1 MHILS
6 RKGYALKSYLHI
18 HLVICH
24 QEKSHLVSRLATDT
38 YLIKIGN
45 RTNTVDFIVMYL
57 VYRITFSVLGSI
69 EVIYRVEF
77 TQTCSRKCLCF
88 GRETSLWP
96 KTDIF
101 WCRGINPMSVQSTV
115 DITPMLGSSS
125 KFWSIVFCPFFDD
138 FTSGSLKIEKSG
150 VLQLFYG

>member
-1 MHILS
+1 MLKKKIVLKLYLTFLKQLFSSSFIFYYYTHFLWIMHILS

-101 WCRGINPMSVQSTV
+101 WCRG
-115 DITPMLGSSS
+115 D
-125 KFWSIVFCPFFDD
+125 
-138 FTSGSLKIEKSG
+138 
-150 VLQLFYG
+150 